1 MYKRQFIAIERRKI
15 SRNSTAGQWR
25 TILEFSLV
33 LLAVVTS
40 FHAHYYYLTVLL
52 IPLTALASRYFF
64 GGVARNRFGQIILVL
79 AYILLSAFVLPVSVS
94 SWLVGFDSWSFYLTN
109 GIYAYGLVALGALL
123 IWEYAQLAS
132 RQTGQ
137 V

>member
-1 MYKRQFIAIERRKI
+1 M
-15 SRNSTAGQWR
+15 AGNPIGQV
-25 TILEFSLV
+25 T
-33 LLAVVTS
+33 VV
-40 FHAHYYYLTVLL
+40 
-52 IPLTALASRYFF
+52 
-64 GGVARNRFGQIILVL
+64 G

-132 RQTGQ
+132 RQTVQ